1 MKQIKTTSVEGES
14 LTLTER
20 LTAMDLGKNSPVNP
34 PQTLNLT

>member
-20 LTAMDLGKNSPVNP
+20 LTAMDLGKKSPVNP